1 MRRLTVINA
10 PSMVHL
16 LQSEIHR
23 NDESRYDHRLH
34 GVLLVALGHSCSE
47 SAEILGHTV
56 TTIENW
62 VNRFNN
68 GGFNSLRDEPHTGRP
83 PALSAA
89 QMKEIRKDIT
99 EDPKK
104 LGYDQNLWDGKLLS
118 HHILSQ
124 YNVTLSVRQCQRLF
138 QKLEFR
144 QRKPRPISSKADLE
158 KQEDFKKTTSE
169 NSKREI

>member
-1 MRRLTVINA
+1 MRRLNVINA
-10 PSMVHL
+10 HSRVNL
-16 LQSEIHR
+16 IQNEIHR

-34 GVLLVALGHSCSE
+34 GVLLVALGYSCSE
-47 SAEILGHTV
+47 SAKILGHTV

-62 VNRFNN
+62 VNHFNN

-83 PALSAA
+83 PALSVV
-89 QMKEIRKDIT
+89 QMDEIRKDIAK
-99 EDPKK
+99 DPKK

-118 HHILSQ
+118 HHILSR
-124 YNVTLSVRQCQRLF
+124 YGVTLSIRQCQRLF
-138 QKLEFR
+138 HKLEFR

-158 KQEDFKKTTSE
+158 KQESFKKTTSE